1 MRRTPREDKP
11 EDRDIGKRVH
21 PLILQ
26 CAEYC
31 RLPKRAFADVHQTL
45 SFANAG
51 NWRNERDELKSFKL
65 RNGTNTQYLDDLL
78 VEETVAE
85 VRV

>member
-11 EDRDIGKRVH
+11 EDRDVGKRVH
-21 PLILQ
+21 PLIFQ
-26 CAEYC
+26 CAGYC
-31 RLPKRAFADVHQTL
+31 RFADVHQIL

-51 NWRNERDELKSFKL
+51 NWRNERDELKSFKS